1 MSITDVGMILPINHA
16 IIDYAGFTVLGILI
30 IEFVIEILRGKVR
43 SYNIFPI
50 KGPSVSEGKASAS
63 IKALA
68 EVVAYDI
75 LASEPLAECHTG
87 AYYSK
92 KPHTKRSAHLLF
104 LYGFIMMILSTIS
117 GFIFDKWVTQS
128 AFLPSYY
135 LGPAGEAIELG
146 LGTLGGLLVLAG
158 FIIYWPTRFRSESN
172 SRITG
177 TDVFILLLVF
187 TVLTGLA
194 LEVAEIF
201 YAYSVTAV
209 FWAHISLVF
218 LLFITMPYTKFSH
231 ALYQIIWN
239 YYERYARRTG
249 KQPKIPLPLGVS

>member
-1 MSITDVGMILPINHA
+1 MILPINHM
-16 IIDYAGFTVLGILI
+16 IIDYAGFALLGILI
-30 IEFVIEILRGKVR
+30 IEFAIEICRGEVR
-43 SYNIFPI
+43 SYNIFPV
-50 KGPSVSEGKASAS
+50 KGPSVSEGKTSAS

-104 LYGFIMMILSTIS
+104 LYGFIMLILSTIS

-135 LGPAGEAIELG
+135 LGPAGNAIELG
-146 LGTLGGLLVLAG
+146 LGTLGGLLVLIG
-158 FIIYWPTRFRSESN
+158 FIIYWPSRFRSESN

-201 YAYSVTAV
+201 FAYSVTSVTVA
-209 FWAHISLVF
+209 FWTHISFVF

-249 KQPKIPLPLGVS
+249 KQPKIPSPLGVS

>member
-1 MSITDVGMILPINHA
+1 MILPINHTL
-16 IIDYAGFTVLGILI
+16 IDYAGFALLGILI
-30 IEFVIEILRGKVR
+30 IEFAIEIYRGKVR
-43 SYNIFPI
+43 SYNIFPV
-50 KGPSVSEGKASAS
+50 KGPSVAEGKTSAF

-68 EVVAYDI
+68 EVVVYDI
-75 LASEPLAECHTG
+75 LASAPLAECHTG

-104 LYGFIMMILSTIS
+104 LYGFIMLILSTIS

-128 AFLPSYY
+128 EFLPSYY

-146 LGTLGGLLVLAG
+146 LGTLGGLFVLIG
-158 FIIYWPTRFRSESN
+158 FLMYWPSRFRGESN
-172 SRITG
+172 LRITG

-187 TVLTGLA
+187 TVLTGFV

-201 YAYSVTAV
+201 FTYSVTIV
-209 FWAHISLVF
+209 FWIHISFVF

-249 KQPKIPLPLGVS
+249 KQPKIPSGVS

>member
-1 MSITDVGMILPINHA
+1 MILPINHTF
-16 IIDYAGFTVLGILI
+16 IDYAGFTLLGILI
-30 IEFVIEILRGKVR
+30 IEFAIEIYRGKVR
-43 SYNIFPI
+43 SYNIFPF
-50 KGPSVSEGKASAS
+50 KGPSVSEGKTSAS

-104 LYGFIMMILSTIS
+104 LYGFIMLILSTIS

-135 LGPAGEAIELG
+135 LGPAGNAIELG
-146 LGTLGGLLVLAG
+146 LGTLGGLLVLIG
-158 FIIYWPTRFRSESN
+158 FIIYWPSRFRSESN

-201 YAYSVTAV
+201 FAYSVTSVTVA
-209 FWAHISLVF
+209 FWTHISFIF

-249 KQPKIPLPLGVS
+249 KQPKIPSPLGVS

>member
-1 MSITDVGMILPINHA
+1 MILPINHA
-16 IIDYAGFTVLGILI
+16 FVDYAGFALLGILI
-30 IEFVIEILRGKVR
+30 IEFAIEIYRGKVR
-43 SYNIFPI
+43 SYNIFPV

-68 EVVAYDI
+68 EVVVYDI
-75 LASEPLAECHTG
+75 LVSEPLAECHTG

-92 KPHTKRSAHLLF
+92 KTHTKRSAHFLF
-104 LYGFIMMILSTIS
+104 LYGFILLILSTVS

-135 LGPAGEAIELG
+135 LGPIGETIELG
-146 LGTLGGLLVLAG
+146 LGTLGGFLVLIG
-158 FIIYWPTRFRSESN
+158 FIIYWPSRFRSESN

-187 TVLTGLA
+187 TVLTGLV

-201 YAYSVTAV
+201 FTYSVTVV
-209 FWAHISLVF
+209 FWIHMSFVF

-249 KQPKIPLPLGVS
+249 KQPKIPSGVS